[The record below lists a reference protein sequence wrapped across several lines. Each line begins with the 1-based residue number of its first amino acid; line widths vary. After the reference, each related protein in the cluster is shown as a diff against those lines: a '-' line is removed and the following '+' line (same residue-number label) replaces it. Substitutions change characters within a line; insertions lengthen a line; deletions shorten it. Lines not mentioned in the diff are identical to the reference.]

1 MNVFKE
7 IPPTA
12 GFPFYAK
19 DFLSLYKKQ
28 SYGNSLEDDFKRY
41 LGGSYVKITSS
52 GTAGLYII
60 LEGLKEI
67 SCKKTVI
74 IPAYTCPSVA
84 LAILRAGLKIEACD
98 INSHNFN
105 FNYQDLR
112 AICQKNN
119 DILAIIPAYLGG
131 MPLEFDILKKIA
143 GEHEIFIIEDCAQA
157 LGATYKGMKVGTL
170 GDFAF
175 FSLARGKGLTIYE
188 GGAIAIN
195 NKEYFSIF
203 NKKLEE
209 LVKSDFFS
217 ESLKFL
223 ELLGYFVFYRPCLF
237 WFVYRLP
244 EIFWNLQGRHL
255 KAISEYFSL
264 DFPVHKVSKIRRFIG
279 HLGFRRLEEEID
291 KQREKAFLYMEG
303 LREIKGVNVI
313 KESPDSRATYPFLTL
328 IFDDHDRRQKILKIL
343 GNSGLGVSELY
354 TLPISDYAYLSQEFS
369 NKHLLGAHY
378 LAKRQ
383 LILSTSIFLGKKDIG
398 RILDI
403 LSSSL
408 RG

>member
-1 MNVFKE
+1 
-7 IPPTA
+7 
-12 GFPFYAK
+12 
-19 DFLSLYKKQ
+19 
-28 SYGNSLEDDFKRY
+28 
-41 LGGSYVKITSS
+41 
-52 GTAGLYII
+52 
-60 LEGLKEI
+60 
-67 SCKKTVI
+67 
-74 IPAYTCPSVA
+74 

-328 IFDDHDRRQKILKIL
+328 IFDDPDRRQKILKIL